1 MWCCNRYPSKLF
13 LLRLVRG
20 PQSQWETWF
29 VRRRQG
35 FIFWGRKRLQT
46 RILENGSVILLS
58 SSSYFLFF
66 LLQSFLFTIHS
77 KDVQVTKYINNL
89 STISIRSR
97 TYMYKRRI
105 IWRSVPALCW
115 KAQPLFRNR
124 MWYKS
129 TQFFHNHIFRMLN
142 LSSVHK

>member
-1 MWCCNRYPSKLF
+1 MWCNRYPSKLF

-97 TYMYKRRI
+97 TYMYKRPI
-105 IWRSVPALCW
+105 IFGGQSLHFVERHSHYLGIKCDTKLLNFP
-115 KAQPLFRNR
+115 QPYF
-124 MWYKS
+124 
-129 TQFFHNHIFRMLN
+129 
-142 LSSVHK
+142 

>member
-66 LLQSFLFTIHS
+66 LLQLFLFTIHS

-97 TYMYKRRI
+97 TYMYKPVI
-105 IWRSVPALCW
+105 IFGGQSLHFVARHSHYLGIECDTKLLKFP
-115 KAQPLFRNR
+115 QPYF
-124 MWYKS
+124 
-129 TQFFHNHIFRMLN
+129 
-142 LSSVHK
+142 